1 MGDSQVSLQIVSP
14 KLLGQIN
21 QKDPVALTLLG
32 KTTGEL
38 VCQKLGGGR
47 VRGGVLSERI
57 KFKMFI

>member
-32 KTTGEL
+32 KTTGGTCL
-38 VCQKLGGGR
+38 SKAGGWEGEGR
-47 VRGGVLSERI
+47 SS
-57 KFKMFI
+57 F